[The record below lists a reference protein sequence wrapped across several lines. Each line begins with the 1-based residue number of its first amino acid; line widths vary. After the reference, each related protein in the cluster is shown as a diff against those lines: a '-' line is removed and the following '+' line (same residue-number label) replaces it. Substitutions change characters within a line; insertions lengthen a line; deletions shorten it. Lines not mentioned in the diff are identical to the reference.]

1 MTHVKPYLISAV
13 RDWALENKLT
23 PHIVVNGEAAGV
35 DVPIGFV
42 KDGRIVLNIH
52 PQAVNRFEFIDEWL
66 QFSARFVGH
75 SHMVQIPVASVLAIY
90 ARENGQGISF
100 QESNSD
106 NRAGSTSRPPR
117 KRPALKLVK

>member
-1 MTHVKPYLISAV
+1 L
-13 RDWALENKLT
+13 
-23 PHIVVNGEAAGV
+23 VNGEAVGV

-42 KDGRIVLNIH
+42 KEGRIVLNIH

-66 QFSARFVGH
+66 QFSARFVGR

-100 QESNSD
+100 QESSGD
-106 NRAGSTSRPPR
+106 KQTGSTPRPPR